1 MSYILTDVQ
10 GLTLTLDEQDY
21 LAHPAVAGVILFTR
35 NYENPAQLRALTAQ
49 LYAINPLFI
58 IAVDQEGGRLH
69 RFASEFSVQPAA
81 ASYGHRYE
89 QNPQEARHQLQQN
102 TKILTQELFDVGVNC
117 NLLPVLDLNE
127 GRSEIIGARSLH
139 KDPTVVSELASVWIE
154 ALHQDGFPAVGKH
167 FPGHGGVVA
176 DSHLALPVDT
186 RCREEI
192 ETHDLVPF
200 AQMAPQLDAIMTA
213 HVIYSEFDALP
224 ATLSPFWLQTVLR
237 ARLQFQ
243 GVIMSDCLSMAALN
257 AYGDHR
263 DRAASALRAGCDLL
277 IACNH
282 PQGFLQLLDHH
293 RVLHFTQDEPA
304 RARVQQF
311 QHRCSQRRTTSVI
324 TGSTLCSTT

>member
-1 MSYILTDVQ
+1 MSYILTDIQ
-10 GLTLTLDEQDY
+10 GLTLSAEEQDY

-49 LYAINPLFI
+49 LYAINPFFI

-81 ASYGHRYE
+81 AFYGHCYE
-89 QNPQEARHQLQQN
+89 QNPEEAHRQLQQN
-102 TKILTQELFDVGVNC
+102 TKVLTQELFDVGVNC
-117 NLLPVLDLNE
+117 NLLPVLDLNY
-127 GRSEIIGARSLH
+127 GQSEIIGARSLH
-139 KDPTVVSELASVWIE
+139 KDPAIVSELASIWIQ

-176 DSHLALPVDT
+176 DSHLDLPVDT

-192 ETHDLVPF
+192 ETHDLLPF

-213 HVIYSEFDALP
+213 HVIYSEFDSLP
-224 ATLSPFWLQTVLR
+224 ATLSPFWLKTVLR
-237 ARLQFQ
+237 TRLQFQ

-257 AYGDHR
+257 AYGEHR
-263 DRAASALRAGCDLL
+263 DRAASALMAGCDLL

-293 RVLHFTQDEPA
+293 RVLHFTQGEQA
-304 RARVQQF
+304 EARVQHF
-311 QHRCSQRRTTSVI
+311 QRRCSQRK
-324 TGSTLCSTT
+324 TGSLLCSTT